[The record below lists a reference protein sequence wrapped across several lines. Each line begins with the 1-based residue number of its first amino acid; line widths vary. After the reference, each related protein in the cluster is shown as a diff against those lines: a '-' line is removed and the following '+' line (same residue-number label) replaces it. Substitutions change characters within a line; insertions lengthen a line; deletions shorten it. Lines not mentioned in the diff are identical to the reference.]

1 MSSPSWDFHFILLFS
16 FPFSPNSLRILLP
29 KALRKDWKN
38 HVRDAHSESLFTKC
52 VYCSFSVSLF
62 KDLASNMT
70 VTNLSQ
76 DSISTVGNKTK
87 LEPKSS
93 SDIHLTNYEEY
104 SQFWP
109 KKNSKVKIKKSV
121 TEQTK
126 IWENKLGEVYLQL
139 HLTVQPH
146 SHVWSWS
153 SQTSFWIESIL
164 WKWFKKHPIPWPT
177 RHLNVHWVGKKR
189 RLEGFM

>member
-1 MSSPSWDFHFILLFS
+1 M
-16 FPFSPNSLRILLP
+16 
-29 KALRKDWKN
+29 
-38 HVRDAHSESLFTKC
+38 
-52 VYCSFSVSLF
+52 F

-126 IWENKLGEVYLQL
+126 I
-139 HLTVQPH
+139 
-146 SHVWSWS
+146 
-153 SQTSFWIESIL
+153 
-164 WKWFKKHPIPWPT
+164 
-177 RHLNVHWVGKKR
+177 
-189 RLEGFM
+189 